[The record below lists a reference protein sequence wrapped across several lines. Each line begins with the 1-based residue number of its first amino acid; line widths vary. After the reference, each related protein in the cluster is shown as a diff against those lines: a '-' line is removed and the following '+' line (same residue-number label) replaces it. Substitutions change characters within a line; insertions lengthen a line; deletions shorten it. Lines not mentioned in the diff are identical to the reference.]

1 MTPVA
6 EFNIYCD
13 PVAAS
18 IVFDSEVPIYL
29 LPLDCT
35 NHAKITEKDLSDI
48 KKIGTPLSKT
58 LHDLLIFLLRS
69 IKTQFGIEDPPLHD
83 PVAAF
88 FVIDPTAF
96 EYKHIRVDVE
106 TAISSQCYGQTV
118 CDFHNRH
125 NKKKNVHICLKV
137 NVDKFWDALKEAI
150 RRASQN

>member
-1 MTPVA
+1 M
-6 EFNIYCD
+6 
-13 PVAAS
+13 
-18 IVFDSEVPIYL
+18 
-29 LPLDCT
+29 
-35 NHAKITEKDLSDI
+35 
-48 KKIGTPLSKT
+48 
-58 LHDLLIFLLRS
+58 RS

-118 CDFHNRH
+118 CDFQNRL

-137 NVDKFWDALKEAI
+137 KVDKFWDALKEAI

>member
-13 PVAAS
+13 PLAAS

-35 NHAKITEKDLSDI
+35 NHAKIKDTDLSDI

-58 LHDLLIFLLRS
+58 LHDLLMFLLRS
-69 IKTQFGIEDPPLHD
+69 EPLLHD

-118 CDFHNRH
+118 CDMYNLMSKR
-125 NKKKNVHICLKV
+125 KNVHVCIKM
-137 NVDKFWDALKEAI
+137 NVVKFWEMLLSEGCL
-150 RRASQN
+150 Q